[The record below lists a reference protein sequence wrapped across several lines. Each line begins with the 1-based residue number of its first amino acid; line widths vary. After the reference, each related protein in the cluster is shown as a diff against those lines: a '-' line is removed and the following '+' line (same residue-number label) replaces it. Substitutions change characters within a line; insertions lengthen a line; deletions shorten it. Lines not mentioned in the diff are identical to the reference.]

1 MKPVRRVHRRK
12 RNSPADDAP
21 PGVPDSEPVDTADS
35 PVAVDVTPQKPQR
48 QEPLIDT
55 DLLSQLAEMDQGD
68 FGDLMSEAI
77 GQAPMR
83 GPRLEPGE
91 SVRGTVVRR
100 TASDVFVSVGA
111 KQEATMDAAETDAQ
125 PGDILEA
132 FVLSADH
139 RGVRLGLRLRGAQGR
154 AHLESAMAAG
164 LPVEG
169 KVTERNSG
177 GYVVDLGGVRA
188 FCPVSH
194 IAMRPADPDSYLG
207 KTLDFR
213 ILEFGKRDAVVSHR
227 VIEEA
232 EAEKVAAQFWK
243 GLKTGARLEGTVV
256 NVQSFGVFVDL
267 GPVQGLVPRSK
278 LDDAEPQVG
287 DSLKVKVI
295 GLDPQAGKI
304 TLEPAQR
311 SARTRSVH
319 KEQGSLGTFAD
330 LFGKLD

>member
-1 MKPVRRVHRRK
+1 MKPIRRVHRRNK
-12 RNSPADDAP
+12 PTAEEPSSEQVVEPAPVEP
-21 PGVPDSEPVDTADS
+21 PPI
-35 PVAVDVTPQKPQR
+35 VAKPPP

-55 DLLSQLAEMDQGD
+55 DLLSELADMDQGD
-68 FGDLMSEAI
+68 FGALMSEAI
-77 GQAPMR
+77 GDAPLR
-83 GPRLEPGE
+83 GARLEPGQQ
-91 SVRGTVVRR
+91 VRGVVVRR

-111 KQEATMDAAETDAQ
+111 KQEATMDASETDAQ
-125 PGDILEA
+125 PGDMLEA

-139 RGVRLGLRLRGAQGR
+139 RGVRVGLRLRGAQAR
-154 AHLESAMAAG
+154 EHLESAMAAG

-169 KVTERNSG
+169 KVLERNSG

-188 FCPVSH
+188 FCPASH
-194 IAMRPADPDSYLG
+194 IALRAGDPESYLG
-207 KTLDFR
+207 QSMDFR
-213 ILEFGKRDAVVSHR
+213 ILELGKREAVVSR
-227 VIEEA
+227 RAIEEV
-232 EAEKVAAQFWK
+232 EAEKLAEQFWK
-243 GLKTGARLEGTVV
+243 GLKTGARLEGSVV

-267 GPVQGLVPRSK
+267 GPIQGLVPRSK

-295 GLDPQAGKI
+295 GLDPEAGKV